1 MRAELSWHTTESL
14 LYSEESSRR
23 NQKHPMTTID
33 QTTTKWLTF
42 PRPNPQAKIR
52 LFCFSYAGG
61 GASTFRPWMQHL
73 APSIELCAVQ
83 LPGRENRLREAPL
96 TRVDPI
102 VDTLKQMLP
111 AYFDKPF
118 ALFGHSLGAI
128 LAFELAR
135 ALRNHPEA
143 RLAHV
148 FVSARIAPQAID
160 PEPPIYQLPE
170 AQFLAKL
177 RQLNG
182 TPTMVFEN
190 EELLEM
196 LMPIL
201 RADFALNETYA
212 YRPEP
217 PLDVPLTVFG
227 GTEDPKVSEAE
238 LGEWS
243 AQAGGRFALKMFPGD
258 HFFVSSA

>member
-1 MRAELSWHTTESL
+1 
-14 LYSEESSRR
+14 
-23 NQKHPMTTID
+23 MTTID
-33 QTTTKWLTF
+33 QTTKWLTF
-42 PRPNPQAKIR
+42 PRPNPQAAMR

-61 GASTFRPWMQHL
+61 GASTFRPWLQHL

-96 TRVDPI
+96 TQIDPI
-102 VDTLKQMLP
+102 VDILDQMLP

-135 ALRNHPEA
+135 ALRNRPEA

-182 TPTMVFEN
+182 TPAMVFEH

-201 RADFALNETYA
+201 RADFALNETYV

-217 PLDVPLTVFG
+217 PLD
-227 GTEDPKVSEAE
+227 GTEDPKVSESE
-238 LGEWS
+238 LKEWS
-243 AQAGGRFALKMFPGD
+243 AQAAGRFALKMFPGD
-258 HFFVSSA
+258 HFFVSSAQQAIVSLINGELQAVNG